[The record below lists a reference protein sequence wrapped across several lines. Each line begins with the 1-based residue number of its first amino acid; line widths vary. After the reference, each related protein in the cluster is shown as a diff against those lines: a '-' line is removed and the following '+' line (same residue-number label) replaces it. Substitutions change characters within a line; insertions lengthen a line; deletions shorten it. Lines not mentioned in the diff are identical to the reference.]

1 MRYLTI
7 TYLRQPGGQIDEQVG
22 YMKRL
27 RDNDL
32 QTCNVIIDYLDRRV
46 VKCVIEGK
54 VVERTFDQLND
65 YYKDVYPS
73 LIENMERVNR
83 AEPKETNE

>member
-1 MRYLTI
+1 
-7 TYLRQPGGQIDEQVG
+7 
-22 YMKRL
+22 MKRL